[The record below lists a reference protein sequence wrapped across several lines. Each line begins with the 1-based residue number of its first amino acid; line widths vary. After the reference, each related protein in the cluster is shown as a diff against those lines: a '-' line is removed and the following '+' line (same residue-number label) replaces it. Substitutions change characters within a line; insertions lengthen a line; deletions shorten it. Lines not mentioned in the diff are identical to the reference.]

1 METKVT
7 EGFQEVECLEMS
19 KDEKRSLT
27 VLAMETGDIWENSLM
42 EVNMM
47 KPDFGEL
54 GRVGEEVCF
63 SKYENEKRENS
74 GMVTVRPMGSAAC
87 SLHRMGVPFD
97 KGD

>member
-47 KPDFGEL
+47 KTDFGGIGEG
-54 GRVGEEVCF
+54 GR
-63 SKYENEKRENS
+63 
-74 GMVTVRPMGSAAC
+74 GS
-87 SLHRMGVPFD
+87 LFQ
-97 KGD
+97 